1 MEIWNQFVKQNEL
14 TSFTYN
20 YDFVTEK
27 IASDA
32 SAIVPIIE
40 DVLEKMAFLYWD
52 KYHEMADI
60 AYWPYKEFKAVESL
74 DKWRVISKKFV
85 LSTDLKESAQ
95 RMVMAFD
102 DYNEMAKSSDILA
115 IVKEAEQ
122 LMEDVLKKDTKE
134 EAFEYDFIKTP
145 PFHVVEIQKI
155 SERQLNKFWCEF
167 LVHHELEAELDL
179 ENVKSKMSYNTSALF
194 NSISKLLRPL
204 AFTKM
209 HYLAAKQ
216 QVKPLAFS
224 ELQSKALKEVW
235 AELDAFG
242 LPTKDKAMAHQVI
255 QTLEMQVTNKNLPKP
270 LVQSTFNNF
279 VYLFKSLYADA
290 LEMLDDAV
298 EEEPVQQE
306 SVVEIEQP
314 VEVAVVND
322 IKEEPII
329 VAPTT
334 VGVSKKRVSKFLQQ
348 SKVLLTSA
356 PDAVVHADRFGSLQ
370 SYMHVKR
377 PIEEKLVQ
385 TLQHAKQQQEPQLIL
400 LCGSAGDGK
409 SHLLAYVK
417 ETYPELVEDFII
429 HNDATVSKSRTKSN
443 LETLEQLLEGF
454 NDGQTAQKNIL
465 IAINLGVLHNFYTYE
480 KEKQQFATFRRF
492 IEDINIF
499 DQTSTANESSV
510 MPSCHV
516 LDFSQEKNYEL
527 TKQRVESNLFKEIL
541 TKIVAPIETNVFYKA
556 WKEDMDNGIVTAAH
570 LNYELLQNERVQQQ
584 IIQYLVYGIFKDKL
598 FISTRTYNEFIF
610 SLIVPVEQEQDEQ
623 RTAIDLANTLP
634 NLMFAHPKRSTTLAT
649 MSNNDPL
656 KEKSAAKDEFIT
668 NVLLSLD
675 VYGYFQ
681 EKFGDMITVFE
692 KPIKKA
698 ILEKKFVEL
707 AQFGIRLQ
715 KLMSDEVSTL
725 FNSYVSYLYSYLTGD
740 EETMGELFEQ
750 LEQIVFKWRGSPE
763 DNFIYLNNDLNR
775 EFRTAIPVSLEPAV
789 NEDFYGQM
797 QGETLTRF
805 VPTMKLGFDEYF
817 IDLDYRLYEILSSVR
832 QGHRLNNLEVSHAM
846 QFEEFYNAITKK
858 SQLSDN
864 RLMIVNTSNREKMVI
879 SKPKFSKSK
888 YEVKKV

>member
-1 MEIWNQFVKQNEL
+1 MEIWDQFIKQNEL
-14 TSFTYN
+14 KAYT

-27 IASDA
+27 IKSNVEAA
-32 SAIVPIIE
+32 MPIVE
-40 DVLEKMAFLYWD
+40 DILEKLSLTYWD
-52 KYHEMADI
+52 KYHATADI
-60 AYWPYKEFKAVESL
+60 AHWPFKEFKALDSI
-74 DKWRVISKKFV
+74 DKWRIITKKFV
-85 LSTDLKESAQ
+85 LSTDLKEAAQ
-95 RMVMAFD
+95 RMVVAFD
-102 DYNEMAKSSDILA
+102 DYSEMAKLSDMLVV
-115 IVKEAEQ
+115 VKEVEV
-122 LMEDVLKKDTKE
+122 LMEDVLKKNATE
-134 EAFEYDFIKTP
+134 ESFEYDFITTP
-145 PFHVVEIQKI
+145 PFHIVDVQKI

-179 ENVKSKMSYNTSALF
+179 ENVKSKMSYNVSALF

-209 HYLAAKQ
+209 QYLAAKCQ
-216 QVKPLAFS
+216 LKPLAFS

-235 AELDAFG
+235 QELERFG
-242 LPTKDKAMAHQVI
+242 LSTKDKAMSHQVI
-255 QTLEMQVTNKNLPKP
+255 HTLEMQVMNKNLPKP

-290 LEMLDDAV
+290 LEV
-298 EEEPVQQE
+298 VQQE
-306 SVVEIEQP
+306 
-314 VEVAVVND
+314 AVIPEEPD
-322 IKEEPII
+322 AIAAPKEESIVEEDI
-329 VAPTT
+329 VAEEVSEPVTT
-334 VGVSKKRVSKFLQQ
+334 PPKQVAVSKKRVSKFLQQ
-348 SKVLLTSA
+348 SKVLLTSS

-377 PIEEKLVQ
+377 PIEEKLVE
-385 TLQHAKQQQEPQLIL
+385 TLQHAKEQHTPQLIL

-417 ETYPELVEDFII
+417 ETYPELVEDFVI
-429 HNDATVSKSRTKSN
+429 HNDATISKSRTKSN
-443 LETLEQLLEGF
+443 LETLEQLLQGF

-480 KEKQQFATFRRF
+480 KERQQFETFRRF

-499 DQTSTANESSV
+499 DQTSTANESSI
-510 MPSCHV
+510 MPNCHV

-527 TKQRVESNLFKEIL
+527 TKQRVESHLFQQIL
-541 TKIVAPIETNVFYKA
+541 MKIVAPTDTNVFYQA
-556 WKEDMDNGIVTAAH
+556 WKEDMENGIVTAAH
-570 LNYELLQNERVQQQ
+570 LNYQLLQNECVQNQ

-610 SLIVPVEQEQDEQ
+610 SLLVPVEQEQDEQ

-649 MSNNDPL
+649 MSQNDPL
-656 KEKSAAKDEFIT
+656 KEKSASKDEFIT

-675 VYGYFQ
+675 VYRYFE
-681 EKFGDMITVFE
+681 EKFGEMITIFE

-698 ILEKKFVEL
+698 ILEKEFVEL

-715 KLMSDEVSTL
+715 KLMSEQVSPL
-725 FNSYVSYLYSYLTGD
+725 FNKYVSYLYSYLTGD
-740 EETMGELFEQ
+740 EETVGELFEQ

-775 EFRTAIPVSLEPAV
+775 EFRTAIPVSLDPSV
-789 NEDFYGQM
+789 NEDFYGCMEGQI
-797 QGETLTRF
+797 LSRF
-805 VPTMKLGFDEYF
+805 VPTMRLGFEDYF

-832 QGHRLNNLEVSHAM
+832 QGHRLNNLEISHAM

-858 SQLSDN
+858 SQLTDN
-864 RLMIVNTSNREKMVI
+864 RLMIVNTSSREKMII